1 LARGLVEIR
10 YIIDIILGI
19 GITVEET
26 IAIL

>member
-10 YIIDIILGI
+10 YFIDIILGI